1 MPWPDIEQQLCGS
14 WPAIRAARERA
25 EAQMERVQDVVTRGE
40 APIDSEDISVV
51 VFGSLARGEWTA
63 GSDLDWTL
71 LIDGQAD
78 HRHALTAH
86 ELAKAIDAEQFRGP
100 GTTGVFGNMA
110 FSPSLIHQIGGDDDT
125 NQNTTRRLL
134 LLLESRPVNR
144 TDAYDRV
151 IKAIL
156 SRYLH
161 DYRRFRIGI
170 PHFLLNDLQRYWRT
184 MCVDYAFKN
193 RERSGSRWALRVIK
207 LRFSRKLIFAA
218 GLLTCL
224 QCDATLLP
232 EEDNRRINAAGVDAM
247 VEYLRQHAC
256 RPPLEILAQGLG
268 RFGRPGTAAK
278 ILDAYDEFLD
288 RINDPHVRKT
298 LEDLPPREEDNAV
311 LKQLKDVGKRFQ
323 DGLVALF
330 FDDSPALGKLV
341 RSFGLF

>member
-1 MPWPDIEQQLCGS
+1 MN
-14 WPAIRAARERA
+14 
-25 EAQMERVQDVVTRGE
+25 RVRQVLARGE

-51 VFGSLARGEWTA
+51 VIGSLARGEWTS

-86 ELAKAIDAEQFRGP
+86 ALGQAIHAEGYRGP
-100 GTTGVFGNMA
+100 GATGVFGNMA
-110 FSPSLIHQIGGDDDT
+110 FSPTLIHQIGGDDDT

-144 TDAYDRV
+144 ADAYDRV

-161 DYRRFRIGI
+161 DYRRFRVGI

-193 RERSGSRWALRVIK
+193 RERSGTKWALRVIK

-224 QCDATLLP
+224 QCDSTLLP
-232 EEDNRRINAAGVDAM
+232 NNGFDQINSQGVNSM
-247 VEYLRQHAC
+247 VEHLRIHAC
-256 RPPLEILAQGLG
+256 RPPLEILAEGLV

-278 ILDAYDEFLD
+278 VLDAYDEFLE
-288 RINDPHVRKT
+288 RIDDPHVRKT
-298 LEDLPPREEDNAV
+298 LEDLPPFEEDNPV

-323 DGLVALF
+323 EGILSLF
-330 FDDSPALGKLV
+330 FDDSPVLGKLV
-341 RSFGLF
+341 RSFGIF